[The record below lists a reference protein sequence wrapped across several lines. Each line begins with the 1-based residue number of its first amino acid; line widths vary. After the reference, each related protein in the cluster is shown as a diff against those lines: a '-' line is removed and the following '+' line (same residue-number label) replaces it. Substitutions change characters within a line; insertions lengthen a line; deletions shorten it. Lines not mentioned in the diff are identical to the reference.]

1 MNAHKKVRTPKASE
15 PAILGADG
23 NLTVRALEIE
33 RDELLAKNQL
43 LCGANEN
50 LLLATIEAQNL
61 RLEAERTNQRQNEFL
76 AMLAHELRNPLAPIS
91 MASSM
96 LAKID
101 FPSAQLLNLQKT
113 IDRQVTHLSRLLDD
127 LLDAARINS
136 GKITL
141 KRTSILL
148 LDQLRSAI
156 ETVQLKVLERNQS
169 IELYVPPE
177 EIFLFGDP
185 VRLAQV
191 FSNILVNASKFTQD
205 GGEIVISAWVADQKT
220 FISIADNGS
229 GIHSEDLPHIFS
241 LFTQGPRALA
251 RSEGGLGIGLNVVRN
266 VIELHDGTVEAAS
279 AGIGQGTVFTVTLP
293 MSNLPRLPAVVSH
306 EVEHDQH
313 QRKILVVEDNA
324 DALEMLVMFLQTE
337 GHIVVS
343 ATDGL
348 QGLEIALNKRFDVL
362 LCDIGLPTLDGYELI
377 RRLREKAGTRG
388 PFCIAVSGYGRH
400 EDKQQAIGAG
410 FDQYMVKPIDL
421 QGLVTLLEFA
431 PIHVFKSG
439 RKDEQLPLASNGETC
454 N

>member
-1 MNAHKKVRTPKASE
+1 MDAPKKARTAKASL
-15 PAILGADG
+15 PAISAADG
-23 NLTVRALEIE
+23 KLSILALEIE

-61 RLEAERTNQRQNEFL
+61 RLEAEKTNQRQNEFL

-96 LAKID
+96 LGRID

-113 IDRQVTHLSRLLDD
+113 IDRQVTQLSRLLDD

-141 KRTSILL
+141 KRSSILL
-148 LDQLRSAI
+148 IDQLRSAI
-156 ETVQLKVLERNQS
+156 ETVQLKSLERNQS
-169 IELYVPPE
+169 IELYVPSE

-185 VRLAQV
+185 VRLAQA

-205 GGEIVISAWVADQKT
+205 GGKIVISAWVVDHKVV
-220 FISIADNGS
+220 ISIADNGT
-229 GIHSEDLPHIFS
+229 GIDSEVLPHIFS

-266 VIELHDGTVEAAS
+266 VIELHEGTVEAAS
-279 AGIGQGTVFTVTLP
+279 AGIGQGTVFTLTLP
-293 MSNLPRLPAVVSH
+293 MSHLPKTPAVFSH
-306 EVEHDQH
+306 EVEHSQH
-313 QRKILVVEDNA
+313 HRKILVVEDNA
-324 DALEMLVMFLQTE
+324 DALEMLVMFLQSE
-337 GHIVVS
+337 GHRVVS
-343 ATDGL
+343 ASDGL
-348 QGLEIALNKRFDVL
+348 QGLELALKNRFDVL

-377 RRLREKAGTRG
+377 RRLREKTRTRV
-388 PFCIAVSGYGRH
+388 PYCIALSGYGRL
-400 EDKQQAIGAG
+400 EDRRQAIGAG

-421 QGLVTLLEFA
+421 NGLVKLLEFV
-431 PIHVFKSG
+431 PIYALKSG
-439 RKDEQLPLASNGETC
+439 EEYEQLPLTSNGETC
-454 N
+454 D